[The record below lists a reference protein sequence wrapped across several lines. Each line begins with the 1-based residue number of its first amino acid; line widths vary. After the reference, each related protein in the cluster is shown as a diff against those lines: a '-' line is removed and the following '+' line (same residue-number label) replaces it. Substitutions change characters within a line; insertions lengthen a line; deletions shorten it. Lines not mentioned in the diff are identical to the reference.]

1 MKSTSDQWVLKFE
14 TEQVKGPYSTEA
26 VRKMILNGTFSG
38 NEQICAYPE
47 GEWTSL
53 TKQPEF
59 YEALLESL
67 ENPVEVDQ
75 KKSQKMEAETVIR
88 APTKTVL
95 PQQPPQIEKP
105 NPLVSLTPP
114 TESDEFQLPT
124 FDPTDSAKIKKQ
136 NEKHLQRLAE
146 IKKSSA
152 AHPESAQN
160 VYGISSSQSSDIH
173 LTDFKKIQKK
183 ELKKFF
189 PFALICLILLGVF
202 GFLILSDDETSSA
215 GWVLLA
221 PRHLAGGGNAETDV
235 KQLKRKAV
243 IQIQRGQ
250 LEGVL
255 LAQKYLVEAAE
266 ESPRDLETLGLL
278 CMVHQQLWPF
288 TKQTVQDLK
297 SISMV
302 MQNARSVNPISSY
315 SESCQVAFLIAKGQA
330 KEARS
335 LVEQTL
341 DHIVDD
347 KFSLGPFLYSIK
359 AEMLEA
365 DLNLLNAAAY
375 YEQAAKLW
383 NTWVWPKFGLARMD
397 YKQNKFAEARAD
409 YQSIFE
415 LDKESK
421 AALYGLGLV
430 EYKGF
435 KNAEK
440 ASQYFA
446 TGYQLKQVLPKS
458 FHVEALLAY
467 AQLLLDKNDKVKA
480 LEVAQKGYQL
490 NPSHRILKE
499 LVLTLGG
506 SDRVEN
512 AQTEIVLLGDQFAR
526 AGDHLAAVA
535 QYKAAFELDPRNST
549 AAMNAAKSLWALNQS
564 REAINWLQKAIQV
577 DPKLIPAYTLKAD
590 YESQR
595 YSFVEAA
602 KTLQEAGKRSKQN
615 YDVLKGQA
623 LLEFRKNNI
632 NGAIQFGERAY
643 KAYDADV
650 ELLTLLAQANI
661 SYYMN
666 TPSSVKDAL
675 EKKNNALKEAQKLS
689 GKAIDL
695 EPSWPESQI
704 TYAKFLAAYDGPI
717 RGETYLKAK
726 IKDFPYTTE
735 YRLGLAEFY
744 KNEEKY
750 NEAAEMYQQVVD
762 LEPKN
767 KKANFGLAE
776 SYRALNNATLAQ
788 RYYNATSILDPSD
801 VEPLFSNA
809 KLLFETASGKEAKAK
824 ITQALAKF
832 NVVKEINPNYPRVSY
847 YLAKCYLELG
857 DFQKAIDLVRE
868 EKTKNPNIADPFL
881 LAAEIYYRKEQ
892 YKECASEYSQA
903 IKLRPSSAE
912 LYVKSSICYRK
923 SDAIDIAEDMLN
935 IAKQVESGYPDIYR
949 EEGYIYEKQGQG
961 AKAQASFEK
970 YLELSPNA
978 PDRSVVESRLK
989 N

>member
-1 MKSTSDQWVLKFE
+1 MKETSDQWVLKFE
-14 TEQVKGPYSTEA
+14 TEQVKGPYTTET
-26 VRKMILNGTFSG
+26 VRKMIVNGTFSG

-47 GEWTSL
+47 GEWTPL

-88 APTKTVL
+88 APVKFTDAAKKDSIL
-95 PQQPPQIEKP
+95 PEDLKPKSEPEKVNLFEQPAEPNKRKQEIEK
-105 NPLVSLTPP
+105 
-114 TESDEFQLPT
+114 Q
-124 FDPTDSAKIKKQ
+124 KQ
-136 NEKHLQRLAE
+136 KLQE
-146 IKKSSA
+146 IKKNLA
-152 AHPESAQN
+152 ANPESRNQIF
-160 VYGISSSQSSDIH
+160 GIPTLEAGGGSPDIQ
-173 LTDFKKIQKK
+173 LTDIKKIQKK
-183 ELKKFF
+183 ELRKFL
-189 PFALICLILLGVF
+189 PFVALCLVLLGV
-202 GFLILSDDETSSA
+202 LAILVFQDDETDFS
-215 GWVLLA
+215 GWKLRA
-221 PRHLAGGGNAETDV
+221 PKHNSEAKSDSEV
-235 KQLKRKAV
+235 KELKRKAV
-243 IQIQRGQ
+243 QQIQKGQ
-250 LEGVL
+250 AEATMQ
-255 LAQKYLVEAAE
+255 AQKLLVEAAE
-266 ESPRDLETLGLL
+266 GAPRDLETLGLL
-278 CMVHQQLWPF
+278 CMVHEQLWPF

-297 SISMV
+297 SITTV
-302 MQNARSVNPISSY
+302 MQMARSVNPISSY
-315 SESCQVAFLIAKGQA
+315 SGACQVTFLMSKGQM

-341 DHIVDD
+341 DHVVDD
-347 KFSLGPFLYSIK
+347 RFSLGPFLYSIK
-359 AEMLEA
+359 AEMFENE
-365 DLNLLNAAAY
+365 LNYVNAGAY
-375 YEQAAKLW
+375 YDQATKLW
-383 NTWVWPKFGLARMD
+383 PQWIWPKFGLARTE
-397 YKQNKFAEARAD
+397 YKQNKYAEARTA
-409 YQSIFE
+409 YQAIFN

-430 EYKGF
+430 EYRGF
-435 KNAEK
+435 KNTEK
-440 ASQYFA
+440 ANQYFA
-446 TGYQLKQVLPKS
+446 TGYQIKQTLPKF

-467 AQLLLDKNDKVKA
+467 AQLLVDKNDRSKA

-490 NPSHRILKE
+490 NPSHRALKE

-512 AQTEIVLLGDQFAR
+512 AQGEIVLLGDQFAR

-564 REAINWLQKAIQV
+564 REAIVWLQKAIQA
-577 DPKLIPAYTLKAD
+577 DPKLISAYTLKAD

-595 YSFVEAA
+595 YSFLDAA
-602 KTLQEAGKRSKQN
+602 KTLSEANKKSPQN
-615 YDVLKGQA
+615 YDVLKGLA

-632 NGAIQFGERAY
+632 AGAIQYGERAY

-650 ELLTLLAQANI
+650 ELLTLLADANI
-661 SYYMN
+661 SFYLN
-666 TPSSVKDAL
+666 APATGKEAL
-675 EKKNNALKEAQKLS
+675 DKKNNALKEALRLS

-695 EPSWPESQI
+695 EPSWPEAQI
-704 TYAKFLAAYDGPI
+704 TYAKVLAAADGPL

-735 YRLGLAEFY
+735 YRLGLADFY

-750 NEAAEMYQQVVD
+750 TDAAEMYKQVVEI
-762 LEPKN
+762 EPKN

-776 SYRALNNATLAQ
+776 SYRALNNPVEAQ

-824 ITQALAKF
+824 ITQAVAKF
-832 NVVKEINPNYPRVSY
+832 NVVKKINPNYPRVSY

-868 EKTKNPNIADPFL
+868 EKTNNPNIADPFL

-892 YKECASEYSQA
+892 FKECAAEYSQA

-923 SDAIDIAEDMLN
+923 SDAIDIAEDMLT
-935 IAKQVESGYPDIYR
+935 IAKQIESGYPDIYR
-949 EEGYIYEKQGQG
+949 EEGYIYEKQGQA

-978 PDRSVVESRLK
+978 PDRRIVESRMK
-989 N
+989 